1 MLNNNKKHTP
11 RAQLDCIARHNRQG
25 SYLTKKRYYEAMSRF
40 CRFLEAEFH
49 LQNLAK
55 ISIKHLVAYVVFMLE
70 SGKSASTIKTD
81 LSAIRFFHD
90 KTENAKFPLPDN
102 KELANELGFELER
115 RHFGSLDRTW
125 SDAEYNRMIA
135 KAIEEG
141 RDDIACAMY
150 LARYCGLRIHEV
162 LRMDTAIAERAL
174 REGEITIQG
183 KGGKVRTVPV
193 EDECV
198 RVALRTMLDRTERGH
213 KLFVPDGVPTDRAIN
228 HIQLFLIKHRDEISD
243 KGREANLTF
252 HGLRH
257 TYAAAKY
264 RALIENGER
273 ALDAHLAVSRLLG
286 HERADVTNIYLASI
300 KKEAHHGE

>member
-1 MLNNNKKHTP
+1 MLKKKKKRTP
-11 RAQLDCIARHNRQG
+11 RAQLECIARHNRQG
-25 SYLTKKRYYEAMSRF
+25 SYSTKKRYYEAMNRF
-40 CRFLEAEFH
+40 CRFLENEFH

-55 ISIKHLVAYVVFMLE
+55 INIKHLVAYVIFMLE
-70 SGKSASTIKTD
+70 CRKSASTVKTD

-90 KTENAKFPLPDN
+90 KIDNAKFPLPDN
-102 KELANELGFELER
+102 KELAAELGFELER
-115 RHFGSLDRTW
+115 RHFGGVDRTW
-125 SDAEYNRMIA
+125 SAAEFDRMLT
-135 KAIEEG
+135 KAVEEG
-141 RDDIACAMY
+141 RDDVACAMY

-198 RVALRTMLDRTERGH
+198 RVALRAMLDRTERGH
-213 KLFVPDGVPTDRAIN
+213 KLFVPDSIPTDRAIN
-228 HIQLFLIKHRDEISD
+228 HIQLFILKYRDEVAD

-264 RALIENGER
+264 LALTESGTS

-286 HERADVTNIYLASI
+286 HERADVTNIYLASV
-300 KKEAHHGE
+300 KKEAR